1 MFFFFLF
8 FFGTF
13 FPAYS
18 GSRSGIPIAPS
29 KSAPN
34 GAGLYPTTE
43 PPSPTKSLER
53 RPPVVGS
60 VAIET
65 LRTPEERGFK
75 DTLVLVYDAR
85 TGCASSLKLLAE
97 NTVNEAECASP
108 LQADRHADAG
118 SMSSLVNLLK
128 AGDAKS
134 DRKVDLASS
143 EGSGEPVAEVTS
155 EVSSTQGAKFSSE
168 TVQNCVV
175 ETVGPAVASAKDLP
189 VADHNKGDSP
199 STGTLPCKDSS
210 LKGQAVA
217 ASEALEIAVVPP
229 PPPPP
234 PPHATREVATQAA
247 LLPAPERR
255 PDDRPANFRQ
265 DPPSDAPTLPLQ
277 AAAILRDQP
286 LLRQRQRHSHA
297 IRPVV
302 SPLISR
308 WCCAKISFVSMA
320 VMSLFAAF
328 VFYAFKEDTFVDL
341 VNWAVTWNTT
351 NNKARM
357 LVTYHAST
365 LRREDTVPETTQ
377 GSHNASI

>member
-1 MFFFFLF
+1 
-8 FFGTF
+8 
-13 FPAYS
+13 P
-18 GSRSGIPIAPS
+18 GSRPGIPIAPS

-53 RPPVVGS
+53 RPPVIGS

-108 LQADRHADAG
+108 LQANRHADAG
-118 SMSSLVNLLK
+118 SI
-128 AGDAKS
+128 
-134 DRKVDLASS
+134 

-175 ETVGPAVASAKDLP
+175 ETVGPSVASAKDLP

-210 LKGQAVA
+210 LKGQAVT

-265 DPPSDAPTLPLQ
+265 DPPSDASTLPLH

-286 LLRQRQRHSHA
+286 LLRQRQRHHHA

-351 NNKARM
+351 NNQARM
-357 LVTYHAST
+357 LVTY
-365 LRREDTVPETTQ
+365 
-377 GSHNASI
+377 